1 MPGALPAPPPRWGPP
16 PCASP
21 RLISPRDR
29 MDGLDHPIVPLG
41 PPPYLPNNPRLFP
54 PQQKHPHAGMPPSLT
69 GGLHVLT
76 SPAREGCLRHCTP
89 PKKIFFCFFFSL
101 GGTSCT
107 AHMAARARRRGRAA
121 QPDGPDRVCCAAA
134 SPSDP
139 STHPSLCG
147 FRSVRRTSE
156 REGGSSGAARVA
168 LLPCSSRCPA
178 AALHVAGGHRGWA
191 CVIFPVS
198 FFFSLPFLALS
209 F

>member
-1 MPGALPAPPPRWGPP
+1 METRVFLGHVFSKHHAGALPAPPPRWGPP

-89 PKKIFFCFFFSL
+89 QKKSSSVFFFSGWHQL
-101 GGTSCT
+101 HGAHGGTSTT
-107 AHMAARARRRGRAA
+107 AWAGRATGRTR
-121 QPDGPDRVCCAAA
+121 PCL
-134 SPSDP
+134 
-139 STHPSLCG
+139 LCG
-147 FRSVRRTSE
+147 RIAV
-156 REGGSSGAARVA
+156 
-168 LLPCSSRCPA
+168 
-178 AALHVAGGHRGWA
+178 
-191 CVIFPVS
+191 
-198 FFFSLPFLALS
+198 
-209 F
+209 